1 VTQLL
6 FSYGT
11 LRLDEVQLATFGRR
25 MPMRPATLTG
35 YVLDT
40 LAILDPHVVAVS
52 GSAEHPFARATGEPS
67 DVVDGVV
74 LELADGDLAAAD
86 RYEVDDYRRVKV
98 ILASGETAWLYVDA
112 ESVPSNR
119 SEVGPES

>member
-1 VTQLL
+1 MTQLL

-11 LRLDEVQLATFGRR
+11 LRLDDVQLATFGRR

-40 LAILDPHVVAVS
+40 VAILDPHVVAVS
-52 GSAEHPFARATGEPS
+52 GSAEHPFARATGDPG

-74 LELADGDLAAAD
+74 LELTDDDLVAAD
-86 RYEVDDYRRVKV
+86 EYEVDDYTRVSV
-98 ILASGETAWLYVDA
+98 RLASGESAWLYVDA
-112 ESVPSNR
+112 SSVGRPTP
-119 SEVGPES
+119 G